1 MKEYEFRPTKVVE
14 NWYKPNDGTRTLL
27 ESVVSPEVTKA
38 LSDFKKAGGSKDA
51 ILIGGLAIS
60 YWGIPRATMDADF
73 LFLSR
78 TDIPMYVE
86 GFKKVRDHAFQHK
99 ETHVEIEVLDP
110 PYINLPEHVAKM
122 VLDTAIDSGG
132 IKIAS
137 KSALVAMK
145 LFRLKR
151 YDQGDIEQLV
161 SVGDIDLKPFNLPQQ
176 LLDKFAEI
184 VHNM

>member
-1 MKEYEFRPTKVVE
+1 MKEYEFRPTKVIE
-14 NWYKPNDGTRTLL
+14 SWYHPNDGKRTLL
-27 ESVVSPEVTKA
+27 ESIVSPEVTKA
-38 LSDFKKAGGSKDA
+38 LKDFKAAGGCKNA

-73 LFLSR
+73 LFLSS

-99 ETHVEIEVLDP
+99 ETHVEVEVLDP
-110 PYINLPEHVAKM
+110 SYINLPEHIAKVAFE
-122 VLDTAIDSGG
+122 TAIDSGG
-132 IKIAS
+132 IRIAS

-161 SVGDIDLKPFNLPQQ
+161 ASGDIDLMPFNLPQN
-176 LLDKFAEI
+176 LLDKYSEI
-184 VHNM
+184 VENM